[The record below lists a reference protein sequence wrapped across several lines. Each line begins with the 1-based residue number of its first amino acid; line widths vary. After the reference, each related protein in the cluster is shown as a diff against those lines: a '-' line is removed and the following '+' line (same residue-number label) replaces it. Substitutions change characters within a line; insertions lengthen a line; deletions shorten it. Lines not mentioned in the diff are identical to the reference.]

1 MLAYPIHLVQMQIKL
16 TTAKVFYNWQTVDQV
31 AQGAGM
37 FESFHDIMYVVYY
50 LLTALVPA

>member
-37 FESFHDIMYVVYY
+37 FKSFHNMCI
-50 LLTALVPA
+50 